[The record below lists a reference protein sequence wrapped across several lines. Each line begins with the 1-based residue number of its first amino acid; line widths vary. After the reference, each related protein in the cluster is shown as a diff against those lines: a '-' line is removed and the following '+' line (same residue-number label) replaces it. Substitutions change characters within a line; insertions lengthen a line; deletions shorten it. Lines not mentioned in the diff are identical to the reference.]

1 MYKITIVTVTYNCE
15 NSIRKTLESCISQD
29 YKNLEYI
36 VIDGASSD
44 KTLEIIGTYSNN
56 VNLIISEPDK
66 GIYDAMNKGII
77 AATGDW
83 IFFLNAGDIFNA
95 SNILSRIFGND
106 LNDADAVLG
115 DYYIVTEKGLKLH
128 KIERPFYQ
136 KNHLYLSMGFNHQ
149 CIFVRTIWAKKLMFD
164 LSFKCCADYNMLYG
178 MFREGAK
185 FKYLSI
191 PITII
196 EGRFGFSQSHA
207 NIQRYE
213 EAKVRGIENTISF
226 KIYDKYKRMR
236 ALIKRL
242 LVRI

>member
-1 MYKITIVTVTYNCE
+1 MYKITIITVTYNCE
-15 NSIRKTLESCISQD
+15 HSISKTLESCISQD

-44 KTLEIIGTYSNN
+44 KTLEIIRAYSNN
-56 VNLIISEPDK
+56 VSLIISEPDK

-83 IFFLNAGDIFNA
+83 IFFLNAGDIFYGVNT
-95 SNILSRIFGND
+95 LSKIFDNNFND
-106 LNDADAVLG
+106 SDAVLG

-128 KIERPFYQ
+128 KTERPFYQ

-149 CIFVRTIWAKKLMFD
+149 SIFVRTKWAKKLMFD
-164 LSFKCCADYNMLYG
+164 LTFQCCADYNMLYK

-185 FKYLSI
+185 FKYLPI

-196 EGRFGFSQSHA
+196 EGRFGFSLSHA

-226 KIYDKYKRMR
+226 KIYDRYKKIR
-236 ALIKRL
+236 AMIKQLIKA
-242 LVRI
+242 